1 MLRWLVRTHAFT
13 IFLGLA
19 VLSVSG
25 TALAQYQLTNLTS
38 NQSGQANF
46 TDPLLINAWGL
57 AYAPGGD
64 FWISDAGSGYSTL
77 YDGTGAPQ
85 PLQVV
90 IPPANGTGTGSPT
103 GMVYNASSEF
113 QIDHWVSAFMFCTL
127 DGTISGWSHFSPNLA
142 LIGVNNSASGAVYT
156 GLAITNRTSGNLIY
170 AADAANN
177 KVDVYNGTFQFVM
190 SFTDTGL
197 PKGYTPF
204 NVQDID
210 KNVIVTFS
218 NGSSGGY
225 VDVFTEAGKLKL
237 RVAKGAPLN
246 QPWGIALAP
255 KNFGP
260 LSNTLLIA
268 NNIDNSST
276 ISGYST
282 KTGKLV
288 GTIKDSSGNAIA
300 IDQLWGIEFGGGS
313 SANGATNQLFF
324 TAGPNNNVNG
334 LFGVIEFQ

>member
-1 MLRWLVRTHAFT
+1 MQRWLARSLSLAIFALIASSAF
-13 IFLGLA
+13 
-19 VLSVSG
+19 
-25 TALAQYQLTNLTS
+25 AQYTLTNLTS
-38 NQSGQANF
+38 NQSGKANF

-85 PLQVV
+85 SLQVV
-90 IPPANGTGTGSPT
+90 IPPASGTGTGSPT
-103 GMVYNASSEF
+103 GMVYNASGEF
-113 QIDHWVSAFMFCTL
+113 KIDNWVSAFMFCTL

-142 LIGVNNSASGAVYT
+142 LIGANNSASGAVYT
-156 GLAITNRTSGNLIY
+156 GLGITNKISGNILY

-177 KVDVYNGTFQFVM
+177 KVDMFNGTFQLVG

-197 PKGYTPF
+197 PAGYTPF
-204 NVQDID
+204 NVQDIQG
-210 KNVIVTFS
+210 NVIVTFS
-218 NGSSGGY
+218 NGASGGY
-225 VDVFTEAGKLKL
+225 VDVFTEAGKLKA
-237 RVAKGAPLN
+237 RITHGGPLN

-255 KNFGP
+255 KNFGA

-288 GTIKDSSGNAIA
+288 GTIKDSSGNPIK
-300 IDQLWGIEFGGGS
+300 IDQLWAIEFGGGS
-313 SANGATNQLFF
+313 SSNGATNQLFF

-334 LFGVIEFQ
+334 LFGVIQMN